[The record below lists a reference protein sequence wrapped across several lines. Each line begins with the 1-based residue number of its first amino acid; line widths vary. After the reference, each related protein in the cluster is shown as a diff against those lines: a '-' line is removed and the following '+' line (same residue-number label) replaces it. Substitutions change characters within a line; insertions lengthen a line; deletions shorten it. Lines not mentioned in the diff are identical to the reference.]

1 MRPPCSSLS
10 TPRSHRPHPA
20 AARPRLARALPL
32 LLVVAATAHAQM
44 VPKASHAYRQSR
56 TGDLTEARLSWQT
69 VGLPATLVDREADG
83 PDLDGQRVLRQWE
96 GRMGAVIDRPADP
109 MRDHLGASLS
119 VAPGLRL
126 RSLHLLTDYYLAGG
140 LRATAGLVGGH
151 TAQAWWGA
159 GERGGG
165 LNLSLQRIDGPAAGL
180 EGSPTT
186 PRTAPYLGA
195 GYSARLSMPG
205 SPTAWQLNADVG
217 VTPRA
222 TGYDTVLTRAADTDA
237 PQRLRHVVKVSL
249 GYAF

>member
-1 MRPPCSSLS
+1 MRPLS
-10 TPRSHRPHPA
+10 RFPAAPRSHRSICGR
-20 AARPRLARALPL
+20 ARTGCAGMLAL
-32 LLVVAATAHAQM
+32 LLASTAAHAQM

-56 TGDLTEARLSWQT
+56 TGDLTEARISWQT
-69 VGLPATLVDREADG
+69 VGLPATLTARDADG
-83 PDLDGQRVLRQWE
+83 PDLDGQRLLRQWE
-96 GRMGAVIDRPADP
+96 GRVGALIDRPADP

-126 RSLHLLTDYYLAGG
+126 RSLHLLTDYYVAGG
-140 LRATAGLVGGH
+140 LRATAGLVAGE

-165 LNLSLQRIDGPAAGL
+165 LNLSLQRVEGPAAGL
-180 EGSPTT
+180 EGSPNT
-186 PRTAPYLGA
+186 PRTAPYVGA
-195 GYSARLSMPG
+195 GYSTRLTLPG

-222 TGYDTVLTRAADTDA
+222 TGHDTVLTRATDTDGA
-237 PQRLRHVVKVSL
+237 QRLRHVVKVSL